1 MLLGDAMAGFA
12 LFLSD
17 RSFFMGIKIGV
28 RIFMLQRSVELQR
41 DLRGKWDALQ
51 WEKCDGD
58 RTC

>member
-1 MLLGDAMAGFA
+1 MAGFA

-17 RSFFMGIKIGV
+17 RSFFIGIKIRV
-28 RIFMLQRSVELQR
+28 RIFMFQRSIELQR

-51 WEKCDGD
+51 WEKCDDD